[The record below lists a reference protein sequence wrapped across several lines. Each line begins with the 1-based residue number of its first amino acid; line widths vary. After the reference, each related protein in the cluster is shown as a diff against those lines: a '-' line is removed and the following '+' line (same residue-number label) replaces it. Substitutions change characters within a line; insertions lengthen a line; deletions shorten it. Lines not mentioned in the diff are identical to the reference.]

1 MTFWTISLIAFGGCL
16 AIEGVGW
23 AIFPRQM
30 REVYREALMLGDKV
44 LHRAGLFSVALGVG
58 LIVLAL
64 KSVS

>member
-1 MTFWTISLIAFGGCL
+1 MSLWTISLIAFGGCL

-30 REVYREALMLGDKV
+30 REMYREAFVLGDKV
-44 LHRAGLFSVALGVG
+44 LHQAGLFSVALGVG
-58 LIVLAL
+58 LIVLAV